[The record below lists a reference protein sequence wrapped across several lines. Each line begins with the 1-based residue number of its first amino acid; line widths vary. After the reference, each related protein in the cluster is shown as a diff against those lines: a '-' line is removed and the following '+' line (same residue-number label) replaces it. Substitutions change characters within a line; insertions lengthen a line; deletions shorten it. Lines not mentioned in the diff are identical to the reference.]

1 MTCPRCG
8 AAYLPADPEC
18 PHCGLPFPTA
28 TAATSVIHQGPSR
41 TTRDSER
48 PWIIRGASV
57 VGVLLAA
64 FLVLHFI
71 GPGDDGTVS
80 TWRPA
85 DLPDI
90 GPSASASAAN
100 LPSLDADGIPTAENL
115 AASGSVKADRTAAP
129 GTDGA
134 GQKVTYGAENLI
146 DHDPRTA
153 WRVAGF
159 GTGEAIT
166 ITLAATSRIQ
176 VVGLTNGY
184 TKVDATSG
192 KDWYPDGR
200 RILSVTWIFDNG
212 TNVNQD
218 LQDDDRSVQLLRI
231 PAIDAQSVRL
241 QINTTTTPGD
251 FTDDY
256 TSISEVFLG
265 KG

>member
-1 MTCPRCG
+1 MNCPRCG

-18 PHCGLPFPTA
+18 PQCGLPFPTT
-28 TAATSVIHQGPSR
+28 TAPTSVIQQGPPR
-41 TTRDSER
+41 TTRSSER
-48 PWIIRGASV
+48 PWIVRGASL
-57 VGVLLAA
+57 VGVLLGA

-71 GPGDDGTVS
+71 GPGGDGGIS

-90 GPSASASAAN
+90 GSSGSATAGN
-100 LPSLDADGIPTAENL
+100 LPSLGADGLPTAENL
-115 AASGSVKADRTAAP
+115 AASGTVTTDRTAEP

-134 GQKVTYGAENLI
+134 GQKVTYGAENLV
-146 DHDPRTA
+146 DGDLKTA

-166 ITLAATSRIQ
+166 IKLAAASKIQ

-184 TKVDATSG
+184 TKIDDTSG

-218 LQDDDRSVQLLRI
+218 LQDDDRNVQLLRI
-231 PAIDAQSVRL
+231 PAIQSQSVKL

-256 TSISEVFLG
+256 TSITEVFLG
-265 KG
+265 AG